1 MAKEE
6 EKKSNIEN
14 DENQATAVE
23 NEQSQENA
31 GDTENVKEGNEE
43 VVEEDDELTKAKKEA
58 EELKDKYLRLY
69 SEFENFRRRTSKE
82 KSDLI
87 KSANEDVL
95 VAMLPIID
103 DFERAMKSMES
114 SEDINALKEGV
125 DLIYNKLYKT
135 LENKGLKPME
145 SPIGKEFDSEIQEAI
160 TQAPAPSEDLKG
172 KVIDQIEKGYC
183 LNEKVIRYAKVI
195 IGS

>member
-6 EKKSNIEN
+6 EKKSTIEN
-14 DENQATAVE
+14 GDNQEATVE
-23 NEQSQENA
+23 NEKTEETVSHDGSENSA
-31 GDTENVKEGNEE
+31 EEN
-43 VVEEDDELTKAKKEA
+43 ELTKALKEA
-58 EELKDKYLRLY
+58 DELRDKYLRLY

-95 VAMLPIID
+95 VALLPVID
-103 DFERAMKSMES
+103 DFERARKSMNDS
-114 SEDINALKEGV
+114 IGIEGIREGIELV
-125 DLIYNKLYKT
+125 FNKLYKT
-135 LENKGLKPME
+135 LESKGLKAME

-172 KVIDQIEKGYC
+172 KVIDEIEKGYC
-183 LNEKVIRYAKVI
+183 LNDKVIRFAKVI

>member
-6 EKKSNIEN
+6 EKKSTIEN
-14 DENQATAVE
+14 GDNHEATVE
-23 NEQSQENA
+23 NEKTEETVSQDGSENS
-31 GDTENVKEGNEE
+31 
-43 VVEEDDELTKAKKEA
+43 VEENELTKALKEA
-58 EELKDKYLRLY
+58 DELRDKYLRLY

-82 KSDLI
+82 KGDLI

-95 VAMLPIID
+95 VALLPVID
-103 DFERAMKSMES
+103 DFERARKSMNDS
-114 SEDINALKEGV
+114 IGIEGIREGIELV
-125 DLIYNKLYKT
+125 FNKLYKT
-135 LENKGLKPME
+135 LESKGLKAME

-172 KVIDQIEKGYC
+172 KVIDEIEKGYC
-183 LNEKVIRYAKVI
+183 LNDKVIRFAKVI

>member
-6 EKKSNIEN
+6 EKKSTIEN
-14 DENQATAVE
+14 GDNQEATVE
-23 NEQSQENA
+23 NEKTEETVSQDGSENSA
-31 GDTENVKEGNEE
+31 EEN
-43 VVEEDDELTKAKKEA
+43 ELTKALKEA
-58 EELKDKYLRLY
+58 DELRDKYLRLY

-95 VAMLPIID
+95 VALLPVID
-103 DFERAMKSMES
+103 DFERARKSMNDS
-114 SEDINALKEGV
+114 IGIEGIREGIELV
-125 DLIYNKLYKT
+125 FNKLYKT
-135 LENKGLKPME
+135 LESKGLKAME

-172 KVIDQIEKGYC
+172 KVIDEIEKGYC
-183 LNEKVIRYAKVI
+183 LNDKVIRFAKVI

>member
-6 EKKSNIEN
+6 EKKSTIDGDNHE
-14 DENQATAVE
+14 ATVE
-23 NEQSQENA
+23 NEKTEESVSPNEGEN
-31 GDTENVKEGNEE
+31 GT
-43 VVEEDDELTKAKKEA
+43 EEDELATAKKEA
-58 EELKDKYLRLY
+58 DELRDKYLRLY

-95 VAMLPIID
+95 TALLPVID
-103 DFERAMKSMES
+103 DFERARRSMNDSVNTEV
-114 SEDINALKEGV
+114 IKEGV
-125 DLIYNKLYKT
+125 ELVFNKLYKT
-135 LENKGLKPME
+135 LESKGLKAME
-145 SPIGKEFDSEIQEAI
+145 SPVGKEFDSEIQEAI

-172 KVIDQIEKGYC
+172 KIIDEIEKGYS
-183 LNEKVIRYAKVI
+183 LNDKVIRFAKVI